1 MKLAITGFK
10 VEIETNDDF
19 ISDFMDHLDDLKIV
33 PKRYSIQS
41 DNDEESENAIE
52 VDFNNKEDCDFA
64 VTTLSEAGYK
74 GIMVEG
80 KQETFDQN
88 REGIQKSMF
97 YKQNLFG
104 SPKLLKSEGL
114 RVLMENCQRM
124 TTFNEREYDEVID
137 QLQRSFHM
145 E

>member
-1 MKLAITGFK
+1 M
-10 VEIETNDDF
+10 
-19 ISDFMDHLDDLKIV
+19 
-33 PKRYSIQS
+33 
-41 DNDEESENAIE
+41 
-52 VDFNNKEDCDFA
+52 DFNNKEDCDFA

-88 REGIQKSMF
+88 REGIEKSIL

-114 RVLMENCQRM
+114 RVLMESCQRM
-124 TTFNEREYDEVID
+124 ATFNEREYDEAID
-137 QLQRSFHM
+137 QLLGSFHM